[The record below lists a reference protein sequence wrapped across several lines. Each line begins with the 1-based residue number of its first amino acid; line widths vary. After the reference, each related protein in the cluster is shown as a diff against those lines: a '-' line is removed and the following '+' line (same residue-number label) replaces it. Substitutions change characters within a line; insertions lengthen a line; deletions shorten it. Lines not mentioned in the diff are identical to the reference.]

1 MLYTKNMSSRKF
13 TYQGNSSL
21 FSKSVVLTL
30 LLSISVIF
38 NIFFFLR
45 DTDRDEGVPVIGVI
59 DGDTIILEGKS
70 KVRLR
75 HIDAP
80 DEPFCGSEDARKALI
95 KLAMGKK
102 VRVEELIP
110 DQYGRGM
117 ALVYDGNTLIN
128 EKMIENGWVRYHH
141 DISSEEEVLKQ
152 ANEKAKEE
160 KLGIYSL
167 CQSTENTKNPKC
179 VIKGNIDKSTDTH
192 IYYLPNCAQYAY
204 TVVEEDMGE
213 EWFCTE
219 KEAIK
224 AGFTKAQ
231 TCK

>member
-1 MLYTKNMSSRKF
+1 MVKKLPVGLKSSI
-13 TYQGNSSL
+13 L
-21 FSKSVVLTL
+21 IIPLI
-30 LLSISVIF
+30 ISVLL
-38 NIFFFLR
+38 NVFFLFKNNNG
-45 DTDRDEGVPVIGVI
+45 DKGISVIGVI
-59 DGDTIILEGKS
+59 DGDTVVLEGKS

-75 HIDAP
+75 HMDAP
-80 DEPFCGSEDARKALI
+80 DEPFCGSEDARKALV

-117 ALVYDGNTLIN
+117 ALVYDGKTLIN
-128 EKMIENGWVRYHH
+128 EKMIESGWVRYHH

-152 ANEKAKEE
+152 ASEKAKEA
-160 KLGIYSL
+160 KLGIYGK
-167 CQSTENTKNPKC
+167 CQSTENAKNPKC

-219 KEAIK
+219 KEAAK

-231 TCK
+231 TCI